1 MSVPPRPLGALLVE
15 AGAAGV
21 EVSSHPSAPDRLRH
35 RPPELPTHLAARLAF
50 YKPHLLRLLK
60 TGFAPP
66 DPESAYVLGERLGV
80 AQELGMSTE
89 PGSPGWL
96 VAVGEAIETAWKE
109 APNQAQKEAGNRP

>member
-1 MSVPPRPLGALLVE
+1 MSLPPRALGALLVE
-15 AGAAGV
+15 AGAAGI

-35 RPPELPTHLAARLAF
+35 RPSELPTHLAARLAF
-50 YKPHLLRLLK
+50 YKPDLLRLLK
-60 TGFAPP
+60 TGFKAP

-109 APNQAQKEAGNRP
+109 AEIGP

>member
-1 MSVPPRPLGALLVE
+1 MSLLPRSLGALLVE

-35 RPPELPTHLAARLAF
+35 RPTELPSHVAVRLAH
-50 YKPHLLRLLK
+50 YKPDLLRLLK
-60 TGFAPP
+60 VGFAAP

-109 APNQAQKEAGNRP
+109 AQKEAGNRP

>member
-1 MSVPPRPLGALLVE
+1 MSLPPRPLGALLVE
-15 AGAAGV
+15 TGAAGV

-50 YKPHLLRLLK
+50 YKADLLRLLK
-60 TGFAPP
+60 KGFAAP

-109 APNQAQKEAGNRP
+109 SETGA

>member
-1 MSVPPRPLGALLVE
+1 MSLLPRSLGALLVE
-15 AGAAGV
+15 VGAAGV

-35 RPPELPTHLAARLAF
+35 RPLELPSHVAVRLAH
-50 YKPHLLRLLK
+50 YKPDLLRLLRA
-60 TGFAPP
+60 GFAPP

>member
-1 MSVPPRPLGALLVE
+1 VSLLPRSLGVLLVE
-15 AGAAGV
+15 IGAAGV

-35 RPPELPTHLAARLAF
+35 RPQELPSHVVVRLAH
-50 YKPHLLRLLK
+50 YKPDLLRLLRA
-60 TGFAPP
+60 GFAPP

-80 AQELGMSTE
+80 AQELRMSTA

-109 APNQAQKEAGNRP
+109 AQNEAGNWP

>member
-35 RPPELPTHLAARLAF
+35 RPSELPTHVAARLAF
-50 YKPHLLRLLK
+50 YKPQLLRLLK

-66 DPESAYVLGERLGV
+66 NPESAYVLGERLGV

-109 APNQAQKEAGNRP
+109 AEIGP

>member
-1 MSVPPRPLGALLVE
+1 VSQLPRSFGALLVE
-15 AGAAGV
+15 VGAAGV

-35 RPPELPTHLAARLAF
+35 RPTELPSHVVVRLAH
-50 YKPHLLRLLK
+50 YKPDLLRLLRA
-60 TGFAPP
+60 GFAAP
-66 DPESAYVLGERLGV
+66 DPESAYVLSERLGV

-109 APNQAQKEAGNRP
+109 AQNEAGNRP

>member
-1 MSVPPRPLGALLVE
+1 MSLPPRPLSALLVE
-15 AGAAGV
+15 TGAAGV

-109 APNQAQKEAGNRP
+109 AQNEAGNRP